1 VRFEFGELIAP
12 FVLDLLSLSAN
23 SYSDARSVVNCKGS
37 SRIRACFLH
46 FVLCFALLL
55 TASAA
60 GLAQSSTAGWQV
72 VETIKSGT
80 SIRITLTKEKFFC
93 SFDSADENGLVC
105 HKRRAGVD
113 HSISLQRDEIL
124 LIRARNA
131 TGSIIGGT
139 LIGAGLGAGIGATVD
154 AGIKNPETTN
164 NAKFTGGLARAGG
177 LLGALMGLA
186 TEFVPGKLLY
196 KSEIQHR

>member
-1 VRFEFGELIAP
+1 
-12 FVLDLLSLSAN
+12 
-23 SYSDARSVVNCKGS
+23 
-37 SRIRACFLH
+37 
-46 FVLCFALLL
+46 VLCFALLL

-60 GLAQSSTAGWQV
+60 VAQSSTAGWQV
-72 VETIKSGT
+72 VETLKSGT
-80 SIRITLTKEKFFC
+80 SIRITLTKDKFFC

-105 HKRRAGVD
+105 HKRRAGVE
-113 HSISLQRDEIL
+113 HSISLQRDEIQ

-131 TGSIIGGT
+131 AGSIIGGT
-139 LIGAGLGAGIGATVD
+139 LIGAGVGAGIGAIVD

-177 LLGALMGLA
+177 LFGALMGLA

-196 KSEIQHR
+196 RSDIQHH

>member
-1 VRFEFGELIAP
+1 
-12 FVLDLLSLSAN
+12 
-23 SYSDARSVVNCKGS
+23 
-37 SRIRACFLH
+37 
-46 FVLCFALLL
+46 VLCFALLL
-55 TASAA
+55 SASAA

-72 VETIKSGT
+72 VESLKSG
-80 SIRITLTKEKFFC
+80 SAIRITLSKEKFFC

-105 HKRRAGVD
+105 HKRKAGVE
-113 HSISLQRDEIL
+113 HSISLPKDQIQ

-131 TGSIIGGT
+131 AASIIGGT
-139 LIGAGLGAGIGATVD
+139 LIGAGVGAGIGAIVD

-186 TEFVPGKLLY
+186 TEFVPGKLIY
-196 KSEIQHR
+196 RSDIQHR

>member
-1 VRFEFGELIAP
+1 VSFVFGELIAP
-12 FVLDLLSLSAN
+12 FVLSLLSLFAN
-23 SYSDARSVVNCKGS
+23 SYSDARSIVNCKGS

-46 FVLCFALLL
+46 FVLCFSLLL
-55 TASAA
+55 AASAA

-72 VETIKSGT
+72 VETLKSGT

-105 HKRRAGVD
+105 HKRRAGVE
-113 HSISLQRDEIL
+113 HSISLQRDEIQ

-131 TGSIIGGT
+131 TWSVIGGT
-139 LIGAGLGAGIGATVD
+139 LVGAGLGAGIGAIVD

-177 LLGALMGLA
+177 LFGALMGLA

-196 KSEIQHR
+196 KSELQNR